1 MTRNVPGVQRL
12 LRALIY
18 VRREA
23 FLLAFQHP
31 GVAHFAQ
38 RAALRHLYKA
48 VKDRTLRRKLTPT
61 FTMGCKRV
69 LLSNDYL
76 PAVTQLNVEIVTE
89 GIVRVREH
97 SIVDAAG
104 VERDVDAIIFG
115 TGFQPTTPPL
125 ARHIHGRAGTRL
137 ADVWTPSP
145 MAHLGTSVSGFPNLF
160 VLLGP
165 NTGLGHT
172 SVIYMIEA
180 QIDHFLAVLRLMRRS
195 GVRAVEPRPEAQ
207 ARFVEQV
214 DRRMEGTVW
223 VAGGCASWYL
233 DSSGRNSTLWPDF
246 TWRFRRRL
254 VRVNPRDFVTQK
266 ALPARRPAVI
276 A

>member
-1 MTRNVPGVQRL
+1 V

-31 GVAHFAQ
+31 KVARVAQ
-38 RAALRHLYKA
+38 RAALRHLHKA
-48 VKDRTLRRKLTPT
+48 VKDRALRRKLTPT

-76 PAVTQLNVEIVTE
+76 PAVTQANVELVTE
-89 GIVRVREH
+89 GIASIREH
-97 SIVDAAG
+97 SVIDAAG
-104 VERDVDAIIFG
+104 VERQVDAIIFG

-125 ARHIHGRAGTRL
+125 ARHVHGRAGLRL

-145 MAHLGTSVSGFPNLF
+145 TAHLGTTVTGFPNLF

-180 QIDHFLAVLRLMRRS
+180 QIDHFLRVLRFMRQS
-195 GVRAVEPRPEAQ
+195 GFRAIEPRPEAQ

-214 DRRMEGTVW
+214 DRRMQGTVW

-254 VRVNPRDFVTQK
+254 ARVDARDFITEK
-266 ALPARRPAVI
+266 ALAAQRTAVG